1 LNPYFGKR
9 QLQYFGSFIQSRA
22 DKICERLTEEYAG
35 KGRILN
41 WSDVWACYA
50 SDNVMQYGFATN
62 KDFLSIRNFKAPLI
76 HALDSSLHIFPYI
89 FYFPWLLPLM
99 KLLPES
105 LTRILAPDVVP
116 VFQYEKASHFKR
128 WAKYRMRASTADSK
142 QEVIAQ
148 ILAIKNGKNQGH
160 KDVSHFTV
168 FKELLD
174 SDLPPEEMSVDRLFQ
189 DGFTLITAGME
200 TTSYTLQIATLY
212 VLYNQSIH
220 QKLVKELLLAIPAS
234 ANIPQLAELEK
245 LPYLTAVITEGDT
258 TLPLSLPRS
267 ETRLVAFKFFI

>member
-1 LNPYFGKR
+1 
-9 QLQYFGSFIQSRA
+9 
-22 DKICERLTEEYAG
+22 
-35 KGRILN
+35 
-41 WSDVWACYA
+41 
-50 SDNVMQYGFATN
+50 
-62 KDFLSIRNFKAPLI
+62 
-76 HALDSSLHIFPYI
+76 
-89 FYFPWLLPLM
+89 
-99 KLLPES
+99 
-105 LTRILAPDVVP
+105 
-116 VFQYEKASHFKR
+116 
-128 WAKYRMRASTADSK
+128 MRASTADSK

-160 KDVSHFTV
+160 KDVSHLTV

-174 SDLPPEEMSVDRLFQ
+174 SDLPPEEKSVDRLFQ

-234 ANIPQLAELEK
+234 ANIPPLAELEK

-258 TLPLSLPRS
+258 TLPLSFPLS
-267 ETRLVAFKFFI
+267 ETRLVAFNFFI